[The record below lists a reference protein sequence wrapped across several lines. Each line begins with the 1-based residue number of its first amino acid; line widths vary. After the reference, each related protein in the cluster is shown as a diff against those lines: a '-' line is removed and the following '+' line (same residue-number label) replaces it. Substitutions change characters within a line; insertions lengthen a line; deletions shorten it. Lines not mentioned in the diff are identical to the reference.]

1 MNPGPPGYKP
11 GGMDLATPPR
21 CPPRPQVQYRDI
33 LTFPEGTNLY
43 VGIDGVDGVG
53 KTSVVHTAAEILEMM
68 GYDVATVAEPYTE
81 IGKRALKLEDPY
93 AQALAFTLDRMLLH
107 TELNLKE
114 YDLVIS
120 DRTLLSTIAYQ
131 STLGADFDWLVELQ
145 RPVLKPDVIFIID
158 REPMVEDEE
167 FDREFLKEVRR
178 MYRKAADAVETRY
191 SVEVKWLR
199 AEGKDVEDIANV
211 IVSYIRKR
219 IDDPLE
225 ALEGVEVP

>member
-1 MNPGPPGYKP
+1 M
-11 GGMDLATPPR
+11 
-21 CPPRPQVQYRDI
+21 
-33 LTFPEGTNLY
+33 Y

-81 IGKRALKLEDPY
+81 IGKRALELEDPY

-114 YDLVIS
+114 HDLVIS

-145 RPVLKPDVIFIID
+145 RPVPKPDVIFIID

-167 FDREFLKEVRR
+167 FDREFLKKVRR

-191 SVEVKWLR
+191 SVEVKWLK

-219 IDDPLE
+219 IDDPLK
-225 ALEGVEVP
+225 GVEVP